1 MSAPRSRRA
10 MLVALALL
18 AALAVPTGAQA
29 ASTAAAK
36 PAQTRYSLVH
46 GCYSLTSANGRP
58 LAGANQIRM
67 QATAL
72 GRYLLYR
79 PDRTFLSA
87 GDDGGVS
94 PADAPSP
101 AADWRVKKVGKR
113 IFSLSPLSAS
123 DKVLSVGGD
132 GTGALATAV
141 SAGNAAQIRFA
152 KASGCAVYPEAAL
165 DAKGKP
171 RKASTSFGS
180 VTGIVEGHMHWMTF
194 EFLGGNFHCGRPW
207 HPYGIEYA

>member
-10 MLVALALL
+10 ILVALALV
-18 AALAVPTGAQA
+18 AALAIPAGAQA
-29 ASTAAAK
+29 ASTAAVK
-36 PAQTRYSLVH
+36 HAQTRYSLVH

-79 PDRTFLSA
+79 PDRTFLA
-87 GDDGGVS
+87 VQDDGKVS
-94 PADAPSP
+94 PADAPST
-101 AADWRVKKVGKR
+101 AADWRVRRTGKNL
-113 IFSLSPLSAS
+113 FSLSPLSAS

-132 GTGALATAV
+132 GSGQIASAAA
-141 SAGNAAQIRFA
+141 AGNAAQIRFA

-165 DAKGKP
+165 DTKGK
-171 RKASTSFGS
+171 
-180 VTGIVEGHMHWMTF
+180 
-194 EFLGGNFHCGRPW
+194 
-207 HPYGIEYA
+207 